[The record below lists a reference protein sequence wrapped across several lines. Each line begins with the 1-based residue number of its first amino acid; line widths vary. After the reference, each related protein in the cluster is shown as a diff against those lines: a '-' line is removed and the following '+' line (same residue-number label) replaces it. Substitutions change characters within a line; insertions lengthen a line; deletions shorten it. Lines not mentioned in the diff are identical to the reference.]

1 MTQKVSS
8 SISTVSPTTVQDMP
22 DFKHQLHLEVKCSFW
37 RDTSEA
43 TRDKQQESHLSN
55 HFFLLWIMYFPN
67 HCYCWDIR
75 SLGYNKSACRPPP
88 FDQIRHFST
97 YDYHYIWNLLLL
109 IYTLN
114 LDYSFILALYQH
126 LLLLAY
132 LIYTGPPATQGRDKG
147 FFGFFFFLLAFLLPQ
162 AQSLM
167 LIKRK
172 QEPNKRQYTAF
183 GTNLFADIN
192 NRWHWG
198 KPLKSSNSVRSSC
211 F

>member
-1 MTQKVSS
+1 M
-8 SISTVSPTTVQDMP
+8 
-22 DFKHQLHLEVKCSFW
+22 FFW

-132 LIYTGPPATQGRDKG
+132 LIYTGPPATQGRDKS
-147 FFGFFFFLLAFLLPQ
+147 FFVFFFPVSIPFASSPVFNVNKTQ
-162 AQSLM
+162 TGA
-167 LIKRK
+167 K
-172 QEPNKRQYTAF
+172 QKTIHGFWYKP
-183 GTNLFADIN
+183 IC
-192 NRWHWG
+192 WH
-198 KPLKSSNSVRSSC
+198 
-211 F
+211 